1 MSQTCVSCEQ
11 PKTARQLNADRK
23 CKDCE
28 KKEKETANEGEFEQ
42 TEQSNDFWSKMDRLF
57 DSKLNS
63 FEEKINENM
72 DKKLET
78 FEKKFNDNI
87 KQEVKRITDPMQKQ
101 LNVLENEN
109 KTLKAE
115 ITLLKNKRKGDKET
129 NRKLTKVLKEHQST
143 LARNDKNDRAKRLL
157 LSGVPES
164 GITINGVT
172 STDDKAKLDEIFKVM
187 DLENV
192 AVTSHRRIGAKD
204 QGTENRPRF
213 ILIEFAS
220 IDEQNRTRKG
230 SDKLKECEDTT
241 KFYLKADKTKKE
253 REEYKRL
260 YNMKKQLEEDESYRE
275 KKVEIKYDKL
285 YVDGTVIDK
294 VETENEDFL
303 V

>member
-1 MSQTCVSCEQ
+1 MTQTCVSCEQ
-11 PKTARQLNADRK
+11 MKTARQLNADKK

-28 KKEKETANEGEFEQ
+28 KKDKETASGGEFEP
-42 TEQSNDFWSKMDRLF
+42 SNDFWSKMDRLF
-57 DSKLNS
+57 DSKLDS
-63 FEEKINENM
+63 FEGKMNENM

-78 FEKKFNDNI
+78 FEKKLNDNI

-101 LNVLENEN
+101 LNALESEN

-115 ITLLKNKRKGDKET
+115 ITLLKNKRKGDEET
-129 NRKLTKVLKEHQST
+129 SQKLAKVLKEHQST
-143 LARNDKNDRAKRLL
+143 LARGDKNDRAKRLL
-157 LSGVPES
+157 LAGVPES
-164 GITINGVT
+164 EVTINGVT
-172 STDDKAKLDEIFKVM
+172 SNNDRDKLDEIFKVM
-187 DLENV
+187 NLENV
-192 AVTSHRRIGAKD
+192 VVTSQRRIGAKD

-220 IDEQNRTRKG
+220 VDGRNQTRKS
-230 SDKLKECEDTT
+230 SDKLKECEDTK

-260 YNMKKQLEEDESYRE
+260 YNMKKQLEEDENY
-275 KKVEIKYDKL
+275 KDKTVEIKYDKL

-303 V
+303 A